1 MEHKTETG
9 KLILGNINHRRLHD
23 IFYNHVFIN
32 QWDVINDLESIR
44 LSQNT
49 PLFDRA
55 VYHSI
60 LGRSASLKYKYKKS
74 HLAFGKADHL
84 LRTLKSRSRSTKAL
98 RAFFSLNYGVSLG
111 YTGKTAESKK
121 YLTMAEKQHL
131 ELKAME
137 DFARLKLNEID
148 VGIYSSLIG
157 YTSVKN
163 ELKSLKT
170 HLKQINQEVK
180 GYDLRMAVLD
190 YLIYRKNGDI
200 DCLKNSRYHF
210 KKELANSKVFNYQA
224 FWAQCGAIA
233 TTYYLGRKYRDVIN
247 NTPWG
252 GISYANRFPPI
263 ILLIVQSE
271 MINGNDKRAW
281 DMLRKFGTHIDKM
294 LGEFPEDED
303 YQKFILENFT
313 EVVKER
319 IIEALQKKDWTD
331 EKKMNRVIRANE
343 IIQNRLLKTTDTREL
358 IISRLLRRLA

>member
-121 YLTMAEKQHL
+121 Y
-131 ELKAME
+131 
-137 DFARLKLNEID
+137 
-148 VGIYSSLIG
+148 
-157 YTSVKN
+157 
-163 ELKSLKT
+163 
-170 HLKQINQEVK
+170 
-180 GYDLRMAVLD
+180 
-190 YLIYRKNGDI
+190 
-200 DCLKNSRYHF
+200 
-210 KKELANSKVFNYQA
+210 
-224 FWAQCGAIA
+224 
-233 TTYYLGRKYRDVIN
+233 
-247 NTPWG
+247 
-252 GISYANRFPPI
+252 
-263 ILLIVQSE
+263 
-271 MINGNDKRAW
+271 
-281 DMLRKFGTHIDKM
+281 
-294 LGEFPEDED
+294 
-303 YQKFILENFT
+303 
-313 EVVKER
+313 
-319 IIEALQKKDWTD
+319 
-331 EKKMNRVIRANE
+331 
-343 IIQNRLLKTTDTREL
+343 
-358 IISRLLRRLA
+358 